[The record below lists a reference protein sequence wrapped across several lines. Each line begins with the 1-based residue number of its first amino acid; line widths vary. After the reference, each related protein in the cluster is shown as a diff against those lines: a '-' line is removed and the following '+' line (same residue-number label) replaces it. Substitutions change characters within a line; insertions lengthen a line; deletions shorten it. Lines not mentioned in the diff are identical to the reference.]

1 MSADRSL
8 TQGRI
13 FNFWSPLAATWLM
26 MAVEGPFLAAIVA
39 RLAEPKLNLAAYGV
53 AFSFALILEAPIIM
67 IMSASTALIED
78 ADSLRRLSRFTW
90 ALNGAI
96 TALTVVAVVPAVFH
110 FVAGTVIGLPP
121 EVERLAHGALLLLL
135 PWPAAIGYRR
145 FNHGLL
151 IRAGLTRR
159 VTANTLFRLAAMSGT
174 ALAIFR
180 TRPHTDGAWVAAAAL
195 SAGVIAEGLTSR
207 ILAHGTI
214 RRLAARTGGKDVM
227 SYSRIGRFYAPL
239 ALTSVLALGIQPIVV
254 FFVGRSRLPIES
266 LAVLPVV
273 YALVFLFRAMGLAY
287 QEVGI
292 ALLGDALQGLS
303 GLRRFALALTVALTA
318 GLALVVFTP
327 LADLWFRDVS
337 GLTVELARLSLT
349 PARLFV
355 LIPGLTVLLCFERA
369 VLVARRSTV
378 PITWATVIEVLGT
391 VAVML
396 VCVNVLDMVGA
407 VAAAV
412 ALVAGRIGSTTYLHG
427 PYRRVVARE

>member
-1 MSADRSL
+1 MNADRSL

-121 EVERLAHGALLLLL
+121 EV
-135 PWPAAIGYRR
+135 AIGYRR

-337 GLTVELARLSLT
+337 GLTVELARLSLA